1 MKKTILFSSAL
12 VALAMLASCQ
22 KEEFIETPATAT
34 GVTEFTATIE
44 STKTTIATD
53 GKVTWTAGDEITVT
67 DAASK
72 SAVYV
77 ATSSGESTTFTLKQ
91 DQTAVGAGPYKA
103 TYGDITKQK
112 YNADAAGANCP
123 LEATTADAGSTTLH
137 FSSPYAVLK
146 ITAKS
151 ANTEVIKTVVVTYG
165 GKGFSLDCGE
175 GVTLTSAGVDFYVA
189 IEQASK
195 ATTLS
200 IAFYTADK
208 MATKTRTGTISLAAK
223 DLLPVTLNSFDWKN
237 LTSTFKAVHN
247 TTDGSLTFY
256 YDNNLHVGKGVLYD
270 NLTTSAT
277 QPASWGYHGVRSN
290 IKKVVITESVK
301 NYKNLTNTAYMF
313 YSMTNADSISGEE
326 HLDVTGVNDMTAMF
340 YNFGS
345 ASLNY
350 FPNVSSWNTENVV
363 YMNNMFQLY
372 GSRNTKFNAVPDVS
386 GWNTGAVKDMS
397 NMFKSFASKSEELE
411 WAPKVNGTNWDTDE
425 VNNLNA
431 MFCYYGT
438 ESKKLKEAPDVSNW
452 ETEHV
457 TNMGD
462 LFLGYGHNSG
472 ELKAAPEVDNW
483 DTGSVTS
490 VTNLF
495 QDYGN
500 GSASFNLDL
509 SKWDLSQITS
519 DGNVF
524 KCTPAAFN
532 VKIPAKTG
540 TKQNYA
546 KKWYYGPNGN
556 NGAIEP
562 PLGEKFSDE
571 NDSPLPDEPT
581 QSN

>member
-1 MKKTILFSSAL
+1 MKKTMLFSSAL

-67 DAASK
+67 DAAEP
-72 SAVYV
+72 ANTAIYV
-77 ATSSGESTTFTLKQ
+77 AQASGASTTFSLKSGEAVT
-91 DQTAVGAGPYKA
+91 TAPYTA
-103 TYGDITKQK
+103 TYGDYLNQVYSPT
-112 YNADAAGANCP
+112 GANCP

-151 ANTEVIKTVVVTYG
+151 SGEETIKTVVVKYG
-165 GKGFSLDCGE
+165 NSSSVLDCE
-175 GVTLTSAGVDFYVA
+175 GQNVTLTSDGVAFYVA
-189 IEQASK
+189 VQPSTEA
-195 ATTLS
+195 AALS
-200 IAFYTADK
+200 VTFYNTANK
-208 MATKTRTGTISLAAK
+208 MAKKTRNGSILLDAK
-223 DLLPVTLNSFDWKN
+223 DLLPVTLGSFEWTDLK
-237 LTSTFKAVHN
+237 TFKAMYKE
-247 TTDGSLTFY
+247 TDGSLTFFYDTQNHSGEGITVYENGTDKVLFDDTKY
-256 YDNNLHVGKGVLYD
+256 YFAK
-270 NLTTSAT
+270 
-277 QPASWGYHGVRSN
+277 WGYNGNRSK
-290 IKKVVITESVK
+290 IKSVVIDGSVK
-301 NYKNLTNTAYMF
+301 DYPFLKNTAYMF
-313 YSMTNADSISGEE
+313 YGMINADSISGEE
-326 HLDVTGVNDMTAMF
+326 HLDVSGVNDMTAMF

-386 GWNTGAVKDMS
+386 GWNTGAVKNMS
-397 NMFKSFASKSEELE
+397 NMFKSFASNSEELE

-438 ESKKLKEAPDVSNW
+438 ASKKLKEAPDVSNW
-452 ETEHV
+452 ETKHV

-483 DTGSVTS
+483 DTGSVTT

-509 SKWDLSQITS
+509 SNWDLSEIES

-524 KCTPAAFN
+524 KCAPAAFN
-532 VKIPAKTG
+532 VKIPAKTDG
-540 TKQNYA
+540 KSNDTGN
-546 KKWYYGPNGN
+546 WYYGQGGNG
-556 NGAIEP
+556 GSITP
-562 PLGEKFSDE
+562 PTNKEFEFTLAT
-571 NDSPLPDEPT
+571 N
-581 QSN
+581 